1 MMKNKDIMFGV
12 EKWPSGQHYE
22 VVPAENA
29 QGFERREISEEEYK
43 RQIKAAKNMF
53 K

>member
-1 MMKNKDIMFGV
+1 MKQNKGVMFGV
-12 EKWPSGQHYE
+12 EKWPNGQYYE
-22 VVPAENA
+22 VVPADNT